1 MKPSLCMFDSHL
13 LLTCFRT
20 FEDSSAKLLVTLWS
34 KQQDG
39 GDMFLGLISVDV
51 SSLVLGDSAYWYPLQ
66 GRRGKNDVV
75 SGEVCLAFDHPPYV
89 LALKCINRQRQMQG
103 KGGKASDAIKDKVSN
118 LSCLP

>member
-1 MKPSLCMFDSHL
+1 MRPSLCTSLRHTELTINRSFDDGS
-13 LLTCFRT
+13 
-20 FEDSSAKLLVTLWS
+20 KLLVTVWS

-51 SSLVLGDSAYWYPLQ
+51 ASIVLDDAAYWYPLQ

-89 LALKCINRQRQMQG
+89 FMHLFQL
-103 KGGKASDAIKDKVSN
+103 IKQTNARKRW
-118 LSCLP
+118 